1 MSLTDWRSL
10 GEVHIIGCFLLT
22 RAAVR
27 VMDGQDAVMP
37 IPTADDRPPVRGAI
51 VMLTLLASEVA
62 FLGVGNYTAAKHAVE
77 RMVQTAAI
85 ENAARGIRVN
95 AAAPSYVAGPMTDQ
109 FLEASSEVKRILP
122 GEVADAVAF
131 LASPASGYLGYAQP
145 PVASQW
151 PGYADPTSQSLEPT
165 SSVAKR
171 QLEDGYPTEG
181 NKRHEVNSSVPDM
194 ISLLSDDEDDDNVN
208 AQPTAHFDSSPAY
221 AAITPSDFISTV
233 SSQVATPAT
242 NPMGAAKALSRA
254 AIVKRSGSPL
264 RGKDAL
270 ISQRKDVIHYAPLLD
285 PIDMQISYDAH
296 DSDTIRIPDLTPPP
310 SSPNEPN
317 APKPPNPTL
326 ADEPPLCSEQAAL
339 VELVVQGK
347 NVFYT
352 GSAGCGKSTALK
364 AIRKCLQAMGKSVRT
379 IAPTGRAALQVNGST
394 TWTFAGWTPD
404 HHKRTLDELRQAAHG
419 KFVWKRFNET
429 DVIII
434 DEISMVENLHF
445 ERLNEVM
452 KEARHDPR
460 LAVQPAFGG
469 VQVIV
474 TGDFCQLPPVRPFQ
488 YCIECGRELIAGSSD
503 SGITFKCPQ
512 HGMYHERDKWAFRS
526 RAWEE
531 CNFVHVQL
539 NTIHRQSDEAFIRIL
554 QKCRIGEQLAQAE
567 TELLMDHPCMVHHA
581 TKLFATRKEA
591 DRVNKT
597 EFERLKGL
605 NHTYW
610 SLDNFFW
617 QQDEHPHLQ
626 WKGIRKPKGPQ
637 SEGPLRALED
647 HRFAECVE
655 LKKGMLVV
663 LLVNLDLQSGLCN
676 GSQGIVCGFEQN
688 DPKKL
693 PKAKTI
699 KGKEPENRIFGD
711 RAPMK
716 EEQIKLFI
724 QDPGASYKVWPVV
737 KFHNGK
743 TRTIYADCSIAELG
757 DTRPYSLLCRTQ
769 IPLAPAWAMTI
780 HKSQSLTLD
789 RVIVNLS
796 KAFEEGQVYVALS
809 RATSL
814 KGLKIEGDRAG
825 LLTGLGGNQEVQEFL
840 RAKFGGVN
848 GPSSSICE

>member
-1 MSLTDWRSL
+1 MS
-10 GEVHIIGCFLLT
+10 
-22 RAAVR
+22 
-27 VMDGQDAVMP
+27 
-37 IPTADDRPPVRGAI
+37 
-51 VMLTLLASEVA
+51 
-62 FLGVGNYTAAKHAVE
+62 GNYYDPIDAPTYFP
-77 RMVQTAAI
+77 
-85 ENAARGIRVN
+85 ARWLGH
-95 AAAPSYVAGPMTDQ
+95 
-109 FLEASSEVKRILP
+109 LE
-122 GEVADAVAF
+122 
-131 LASPASGYLGYAQP
+131 P
-145 PVASQW
+145 PVAPQW
-151 PGYADPTSQSLEPT
+151 PGYADPTSQSLQRT
-165 SSVAKR
+165 SSVVKR
-171 QLEDGYPTEG
+171 PLEDGYSTGG
-181 NKRHEVNSSVPDM
+181 NKQQKVNSTVPDAM
-194 ISLLSDDEDDDNVN
+194 SLLSDEEGDDNIN
-208 AQPTAHFDSSPAY
+208 AQPTSYLDINPAY
-221 AAITPSDFISTV
+221 TATTPSDLISTV

-242 NPMGAAKALSRA
+242 NPMGAAKALSLA
-254 AIVKRSGSPL
+254 AITKRSEGPL
-264 RGKDAL
+264 QAKDAL
-270 ISQRKDVIHYAPLLD
+270 MTRRRGETHCGTLLD
-285 PIDMQISYDAH
+285 PMGLQISHDAR
-296 DSDTIRIPDLTPPP
+296 DPDTIRIPNLTPPP

-317 APKPPNPTL
+317 APKPPKPAV
-326 ADEPPLCSEQAAL
+326 ADEPPLCPEQAAL
-339 VELVVQGK
+339 VELVAQGK

-419 KFVWKRFNET
+419 KFVWKRFTET

-452 KEARHDPR
+452 KAARHNPG

-488 YCIECGRELIAGSSD
+488 HCIECGRELIEGSSD
-503 SGITFKCPQ
+503 SGITFNCPQ

-567 TELLMDHPCMVHHA
+567 TELLMNHSCMVHHA
-581 TKLFATRKEA
+581 TKLFATREEVN
-591 DRVNKT
+591 RVNKT
-597 EFERLKGL
+597 EFERLNGQ

-610 SLDNFFW
+610 CLDNFFW
-617 QQDEHPHLQ
+617 QQDKHPHLQ
-626 WKGIRKPKGPQ
+626 RKGIRKPKGPQ
-637 SEGPLRALED
+637 SEGPLRALDD

-655 LKKGMLVV
+655 LKRGMLVV
-663 LLVNLDLQSGLCN
+663 LLVNLGLRSGLCN
-676 GSQGIVCGFEQN
+676 GSQGIVCGFERN

-693 PKAKTI
+693 PQAKTI
-699 KGKEPENRIFGD
+699 KDKEPENRIFGD
-711 RAPMK
+711 RAPIK

-724 QDPGASYKVWPVV
+724 QDAGARYKVWPVV
-737 KFHNGK
+737 KFHNGQ
-743 TRTIYADCSIAELG
+743 TRTIYAECSIAELG

-796 KAFEEGQVYVALS
+796 KAFEKGQVYVALS

-825 LLTGLGGNQEVQEFL
+825 LLAGLGGNQEVQEFL